1 MATPYV
7 EFSSKSPIKSQ
18 KREIEKFKLCS
29 TGCHAKLTCGARDN
43 VRACVRACVR
53 ASCARLDLYVL
64 SSEVE
69 DSMKA
74 CIRFM
79 RRFAFKGA
87 TSL

>member
-43 VRACVRACVR
+43 VRACVRACVV
-53 ASCARLDLYVL
+53 CALGFVCVEQRGRRLNESLYTVYAPL
-64 SSEVE
+64 
-69 DSMKA
+69 
-74 CIRFM
+74 R
-79 RRFAFKGA
+79 
-87 TSL
+87 L